1 MKVRGTLENVTVLG
15 SEDLSSEDQDPTSR
29 TGGVDDRNPGRARIR
44 EELTFIQQLRQLNS
58 AFRNSEVHLRLI
70 GLAVL
75 LLAII
80 LATTYEQVQLNAW
93 NGPFYNAIAERNAPD
108 FMRQLVAF
116 GWIAGGLLILSVA
129 QTWASQ
135 LYSLNLRRGIAS
147 DLLEQWLKSD
157 NALRVQR
164 EGGDLSANP
173 DQRIHDDARNLADET
188 TGLSIGV
195 VQAGVLLVSF
205 VGILWT
211 MSGELPVQ
219 VFGKS
224 FAVPGYM
231 VWAAFLYVG
240 LASLFSAIVGGNL
253 VRLNAE
259 RESREAELRTALV
272 DTVHRLDDIHD
283 VKEQEKTL
291 FSLKAI
297 LHRVLVSVWSIARSQ
312 TNLTWVSAGFG
323 WLAIIVPILVAAPL
337 YLSGKLTFG
346 GLMVA
351 VGAFNQ
357 VHNALRWYVNNFQA
371 IATWKAHLLRV
382 TSFRKALVDTAG

>member
-1 MKVRGTLENVTVLG
+1 MQQAADAEGESLTTGQG
-15 SEDLSSEDQDPTSR
+15 S
-29 TGGVDDRNPGRARIR
+29 GRV
-44 EELTFIQQLRQLNS
+44 ELTFVQQLAQLNA
-58 AFRNSEVHLRLI
+58 AFRNSDVHLRLI
-70 GLAVL
+70 GLAIL

-93 NGPFYNAIAERNAPD
+93 NGPFYNAIAERNAPE
-108 FMRQLVAF
+108 FIRQLIAF

-129 QTWASQ
+129 QTWANQ
-135 LYSLNLRRGIAS
+135 RYALNLRRGIAG
-147 DLLEQWLKSD
+147 DLLKQWLTGG

-164 EGGDLSANP
+164 QGGDLAANP

-205 VGILWT
+205 VGILWR
-211 MSGELPVQ
+211 MSGTLPVQ
-219 VFGKS
+219 IFGRS
-224 FAVPGYM
+224 FDVPGYM
-231 VWAAFLYVG
+231 VWAALLYVG
-240 LASLFSAIVGGNL
+240 LASLFSTVVGGNL

-259 RESREAELRTALV
+259 REAREAELRTALV
-272 DTVHRLDDIHD
+272 DTVYRLDQIDSD
-283 VKEQEKTL
+283 GEREKTL
-291 FSLKAI
+291 FSLKGY
-297 LHRVLVSVWSIARSQ
+297 LHRVLLSVWSIAHLQ

-323 WLAIIVPILVAAPL
+323 WMAIIVPILVAAPL
-337 YLSGKLTFG
+337 YLGGKLTFG

-382 TSFRKALVDTAG
+382 TSFRKALVEPEG